1 EGGRR
6 DRLAQHAD
14 GDLFGRSV
22 SDVGARAVPSVAAR
36 IEDSHDRGHG
46 EREHRAY
53 GHPLSLAPD
62 HPDPSTVLAQL
73 FSARAPI
80 GSVTATLTGTKLSIA
95 GTFQGLNT
103 PATVARIHKSS
114 KPGIRGPMLFDLT
127 VSSSTSGTI
136 GGTFDLTAAQ
146 VQELA
151 QGRYYVQL
159 HSEKAPEGNLWGW
172 LLSQENRR

>member
-1 EGGRR
+1 MR
-6 DRLAQHAD
+6 
-14 GDLFGRSV
+14 
-22 SDVGARAVPSVAAR
+22 RAVAVAFLGVSLLCSQTLVRAQGAKTYKAR
-36 IEDSHDRGHG
+36 
-46 EREHRAY
+46 
-53 GHPLSLAPD
+53 LSPVPVVGYTA
-62 HPDPSTVLAQL
+62 TVTG
-73 FSARAPI
+73 S

-103 PATVARIHKSS
+103 PATVARIHKSP

-127 VSSSTSGTI
+127 VSTGTSGTI

-172 LLSQENRR
+172 LLPQENRR

>member
-1 EGGRR
+1 MRR
-6 DRLAQHAD
+6 AFAVAFLGASLLS
-14 GDLFGRSV
+14 GEPS
-22 SDVGARAVPSVAAR
+22 VGAQSAKTYKARLSPVPVVA
-36 IEDSHDRGHG
+36 
-46 EREHRAY
+46 Y
-53 GHPLSLAPD
+53 TP
-62 HPDPSTVLAQL
+62 TVTG
-73 FSARAPI
+73 S
-80 GSVTATLTGTKLSIA
+80 GSVTATVTGTRLTIA

-103 PATVARIHKSS
+103 PATVARLHKSP

-159 HSEKAPEGNLWGW
+159 HSEKAPDGNLWGW